1 MNYTSENPSIRDIL
15 YQIHILNIGHHNS
28 LSISLSHILSNYLFA
43 IMSNMNLANLL
54 EIIANVVYNL
64 IFEFDKNIPLFLK
77 VGINSIQSL
86 QMNPTSI
93 NTRPRHHNFFK
104 NNPIHHESTFH
115 YISLLICQ

>member
-93 NTRPRHHNFFK
+93 NTRPRHHNFFFK
-104 NNPIHHESTFH
+104 
-115 YISLLICQ
+115 